1 MKSNVTY
8 LSKFIVD
15 ELVKI
20 CNEFPE
26 EKVLYN
32 LESAGEFAILIDEST
47 DEASR
52 VQLAT
57 FVCYVD
63 SITQNPKEN
72 DVSIW
77 KLGTGKTSKA
87 IMTELETMFHEKYID
102 EKKKFLLL
110 DGTNAMSSEKKVYR
124 DT

>member
-1 MKSNVTY
+1 MNSNVTY

-20 CNEFPE
+20 CNEFTE

-32 LESAGEFAILIDEST
+32 LESAGEFAILIDECT

-57 FVCYVD
+57 YVCYVD
-63 SITQNPKEN
+63 SIT
-72 DVSIW
+72 
-77 KLGTGKTSKA
+77 
-87 IMTELETMFHEKYID
+87 
-102 EKKKFLLL
+102 
-110 DGTNAMSSEKKVYR
+110 
-124 DT
+124 

>member
-1 MKSNVTY
+1 MNSNVTY

-20 CNEFPE
+20 CNEFTE

-52 VQLAT
+52 VQLAAY
-57 FVCYVD
+57 VCYVD
-63 SITQNPKEN
+63 SIT
-72 DVSIW
+72 
-77 KLGTGKTSKA
+77 
-87 IMTELETMFHEKYID
+87 
-102 EKKKFLLL
+102 
-110 DGTNAMSSEKKVYR
+110 
-124 DT
+124 